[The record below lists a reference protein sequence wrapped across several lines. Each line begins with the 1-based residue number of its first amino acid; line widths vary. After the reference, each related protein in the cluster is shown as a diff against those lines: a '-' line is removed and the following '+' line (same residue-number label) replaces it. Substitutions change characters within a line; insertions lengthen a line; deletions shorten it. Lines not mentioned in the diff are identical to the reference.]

1 MRASKPVV
9 KGEVIGLGVLPGQAF
24 SLDVGGDPLL
34 EFVFPLGCIAFGA
47 NKAYIGEVMSS
58 SFLPLVLL
66 VMPVPPVAL
75 AWPDDRAVEVVL
87 ILATDAIEGNQLLV
101 AFAVV
106 ELRDEVPKVELLSM

>member
-47 NKAYIGEVMSS
+47 NKAYI
-58 SFLPLVLL
+58 
-66 VMPVPPVAL
+66 
-75 AWPDDRAVEVVL
+75 W
-87 ILATDAIEGNQLLV
+87 GNE
-101 AFAVV
+101 F
-106 ELRDEVPKVELLSM
+106 ELLLASGLVGDASAPSSTSLA